1 MGGAWAQA
9 KPSSGDGSVGNPYK
23 ISSAAELAWFRNQ
36 VNSGNNSISAELTEN
51 IDLAE
56 FCHAKDGTKYTEELS
71 WTPIGNSNYQYLGTF
86 DGKGKTISNLY
97 INATSDNTGFFYYAN
112 YGSIKNIIFDNAKVK
127 NTALRSGILVGD
139 AGSCAIENIK
149 TLANCSVDGNMSTG
163 GIAGYASGDI
173 SNCENRAAVK
183 GTRSLGGVVGSYV
196 GAGSITSCANY
207 GTVTGSESIVGGM
220 VGSFDFGTIQNSANY
235 GDITG
240 ADMVGNL
247 IGTARKCNLNN
258 VLGTGYVTATSDT
271 DCAGLLVGEISKGY
285 SITASGI
292 LAYNSSAKLTINGTE
307 QTDDAVK
314 AIGYGSM
321 TSVEKIMAFSAEQ
334 LKSGLVAF
342 LLHENAS
349 ESAKWGQKL
358 NTDNYPLL
366 GSTNKVYSD
375 SPVKMKCS
383 GELEDTG
390 TFTNTKPAQ
399 EGTFSINHGDSPI
412 HHKSEAATCTVDGKM
427 EYWECNL
434 CHKPFSDELMTQEVS
449 NLVVSATGHEYDEND
464 KCTKCQQEI
473 PFLTNGDNNITIGK
487 VFGEKKEISGYNL
500 YKYTAP
506 EDGTL
511 AVTANSNGK
520 DTYGTLWES
529 RTAASYLTCSDG
541 GNGSDFKITNDV
553 TKGSTYYI
561 GARQYYGDAIEGEV
575 KLNVKLTV
583 WKLPA
588 GMTGKGTDAEP
599 FVLKTAEHLAWFRDY
614 VNDDHLS
621 ACAKIADNV
630 EVIDLKD
637 FCHAADASQNLN
649 KLSWEPIGNSNKQ
662 YRGTFDGNNKTITN
676 LYINE
681 SQDNMGFFGST
692 DQSTIKNLT
701 FVNANVVNTSFS
713 TGILVGNAGYGST
726 LQNIKISNTC
736 QIKGGN
742 CTGGI
747 AGNLDG
753 NAYNCV
759 NCATVQGIGIVG
771 GLFGNYVRTDNS
783 ITACANY
790 GNVTA
795 SDGTAGGLVGSFQS
809 GTIQDCA
816 NYGDVKG
823 AIQVA
828 GMAGDVEEGKIQ
840 NVFNYG
846 NVSATMSTQ
855 DIGMAFGNSYKGAT
869 TEGMVAY
876 YSGAKLIANGQEQ
889 TAKAFGTGDL
899 SEDNA
904 TGFTEAQLKSG
915 VVAYLLQQNAS
926 SKAKWGQNL
935 ANDGDIYPVIG
946 SEHQVYATEDLLVNC
961 KTYEVVRGSFTNNPT
976 SSAINYQHGQ
986 TINHH
991 VATNATCTEAATK
1004 EYWQC
1009 QDCLRTYS
1017 DSQLTEELTDV
1028 TIAEKPALGHKNDED
1043 GYCNQCQHYVAVKPS
1058 QESGVYLISKPC
1070 HLAWFRD
1077 YVNGTIVDDGEAAG
1091 TTHPSASAKL
1101 TADIDLKNYCH
1112 AAEDGKELLSW
1123 LPIGN
1128 DNNRWKGNMDG
1139 QGHTISNLY
1148 IKTAQNHV
1156 GLFGYTDGATIQDL
1170 IFGNAKVENVST
1182 TNEKTYKTGILA
1194 GYACASTNSPAHIKG
1209 IKTTNNCTVIGQED
1223 TGGIV
1228 GIAKINLENC
1238 ENRSSV
1244 KGTGS
1249 VGGIAGDS
1257 FERNIK
1263 RCTNYGTVENGRNQY
1278 IGGIIGYAYGTCIE
1292 DCANYGKIT
1301 STGWH
1306 AGGIAG
1312 STLKNSSIQ
1321 NVFSYGD
1328 VTNTNGSSGI
1338 IIGYVGGT
1346 LTAKGI
1352 VAYNKE
1358 ALLNNSSENIKI
1370 VGTGS
1375 LTFED
1380 GKEEAN
1386 VVKAFTKQ
1394 QIKSGEVALAL
1405 NDNKTSGDLAW
1416 YQKLG
1421 ENGDAYPVLKSTGDN
1436 TVYLLPLHPGIKLGY
1451 LVNGC

>member
-1 MGGAWAQA
+1 MNNKKQRNRLFTMLLLVMAILMPYGGAWAQTQ
-9 KPSSGDGSVGNPYK
+9 PSKGDGKVGNPYIITK
-23 ISSAAELAWFRNQ
+23 AEELAWFRDQ
-36 VNSGNNSISAELTEN
+36 VN
-51 IDLAE
+51 
-56 FCHAKDGTKYTEELS
+56 
-71 WTPIGNSNYQYLGTF
+71 
-86 DGKGKTISNLY
+86 
-97 INATSDNTGFFYYAN
+97 
-112 YGSIKNIIFDNAKVK
+112 
-127 NTALRSGILVGD
+127 
-139 AGSCAIENIK
+139 
-149 TLANCSVDGNMSTG
+149 
-163 GIAGYASGDI
+163 
-173 SNCENRAAVK
+173 
-183 GTRSLGGVVGSYV
+183 
-196 GAGSITSCANY
+196 
-207 GTVTGSESIVGGM
+207 
-220 VGSFDFGTIQNSANY
+220 
-235 GDITG
+235 
-240 ADMVGNL
+240 
-247 IGTARKCNLNN
+247 
-258 VLGTGYVTATSDT
+258 
-271 DCAGLLVGEISKGY
+271 
-285 SITASGI
+285 
-292 LAYNSSAKLTINGTE
+292 
-307 QTDDAVK
+307 
-314 AIGYGSM
+314 
-321 TSVEKIMAFSAEQ
+321 
-334 LKSGLVAF
+334 
-342 LLHENAS
+342 
-349 ESAKWGQKL
+349 
-358 NTDNYPLL
+358 
-366 GSTNKVYSD
+366 
-375 SPVKMKCS
+375 
-383 GELEDTG
+383 
-390 TFTNTKPAQ
+390 
-399 EGTFSINHGDSPI
+399 
-412 HHKSEAATCTVDGKM
+412 
-427 EYWECNL
+427 
-434 CHKPFSDELMTQEVS
+434 
-449 NLVVSATGHEYDEND
+449 
-464 KCTKCQQEI
+464 
-473 PFLTNGDNNITIGK
+473 
-487 VFGEKKEISGYNL
+487 
-500 YKYTAP
+500 
-506 EDGTL
+506 
-511 AVTANSNGK
+511 
-520 DTYGTLWES
+520 
-529 RTAASYLTCSDG
+529 G
-541 GNGSDFKITNDV
+541 GNKKI
-553 TKGSTYYI
+553 
-561 GARQYYGDAIEGEV
+561 
-575 KLNVKLTV
+575 
-583 WKLPA
+583 
-588 GMTGKGTDAEP
+588 
-599 FVLKTAEHLAWFRDY
+599 
-614 VNDDHLS
+614 
-621 ACAKIADNV
+621 CAKIADNV
-630 EVIDLKD
+630 EVIDLKN
-637 FCHAADASQNLN
+637 FCHAADASKKIDEQ
-649 KLSWEPIGNSNKQ
+649 SWVPIGNSNKPYQ
-662 YRGTFDGNNKTITN
+662 GTFDGNGKTITN
-676 LYINE
+676 LYINAE
-681 SQDNMGFFGST
+681 QKYMGLFGYT
-692 DQSTIKNLT
+692 YEGTIKNLT
-701 FVNANVVNTSFS
+701 FEYANVTNTNSYA
-713 TGILVGNAGYGST
+713 GVLVGNALWRST

-742 CTGGI
+742 YTGGI
-747 AGNLDG
+747 AGSLDG
-753 NAYNCV
+753 NASNCV
-759 NCATVQGIGIVG
+759 NYATVQGKEDVG
-771 GLFGNYVRTDNS
+771 GLFGYYSRTGNS
-783 ITACANY
+783 MTACANY

-795 SDGTAGGLVGSFQS
+795 TSNTVGGLVGYYSS

-816 NYGDVKG
+816 NYGNIEGTNNVG
-823 AIQVA
+823 
-828 GMAGDVEEGKIQ
+828 GMAGYVSKGKMQ
-840 NVFNYG
+840 NVFCYG
-846 NVSATMSTQ
+846 NVSATNNTKRG
-855 DIGMAFGNSYKGAT
+855 GMVCGYSSKGV

-876 YSGAKLIANGQEQ
+876 YSGAKLTVNSQEQ
-889 TAKAFGTGDL
+889 TVKAFGSDNL

-904 TGFTEAQLKSG
+904 TGFTETQLKSG

-926 SKAKWGQNL
+926 SEAKWGQNL
-935 ANDGDIYPVIG
+935 ANDGDSYPVIG
-946 SEHQVYATEDLLVNC
+946 SEHTVYSDNSLVNC
-961 KTYEVVRGSFTNNPT
+961 MTYEIISGSFTNNTT
-976 SSAINYQHGQ
+976 SSAIKYQHGQ

-1436 TVYLLPLHPGIKLGY
+1436 TVYHGKECDKITDVYTNDNSIFGEDGAVPHVFEMAGHPDANGLYGDVCINCNANNENIKYIKDFCGILGNNLKLTYADGKYTAKAVTLTDGEAYNSPVDIEVADFKYIRTFNAYKWQSLYVPFRMSLEQLTSNGLNVATPVDIEVVNETITRLNVQKLKSGFSKANYPSLIMCESDGEKTIELADVTLSASKEKFIDCMSMTRKYVFNGVYQANKNLASNSEDAINYIIKDGGLVLRTDDDVPAPQSWYMNVTIRENPFGGADEPLSSDAKTMPIYVIGEGYATGIENINIEKEHTQHGIYDLQGRKLNQEPESGIY
-1451 LVNGC
+1451 IKDGKKYVK

>member
-1 MGGAWAQA
+1 MNNKKQRNRLFTMLLLVMAILMPYGGAWAQTQ
-9 KPSSGDGSVGNPYK
+9 PSKGDGKVGNPYIITK
-23 ISSAAELAWFRNQ
+23 AEELAWFRDQ
-36 VNSGNNSISAELTEN
+36 VN
-51 IDLAE
+51 
-56 FCHAKDGTKYTEELS
+56 
-71 WTPIGNSNYQYLGTF
+71 
-86 DGKGKTISNLY
+86 
-97 INATSDNTGFFYYAN
+97 
-112 YGSIKNIIFDNAKVK
+112 
-127 NTALRSGILVGD
+127 
-139 AGSCAIENIK
+139 
-149 TLANCSVDGNMSTG
+149 
-163 GIAGYASGDI
+163 
-173 SNCENRAAVK
+173 
-183 GTRSLGGVVGSYV
+183 
-196 GAGSITSCANY
+196 
-207 GTVTGSESIVGGM
+207 
-220 VGSFDFGTIQNSANY
+220 
-235 GDITG
+235 
-240 ADMVGNL
+240 
-247 IGTARKCNLNN
+247 
-258 VLGTGYVTATSDT
+258 
-271 DCAGLLVGEISKGY
+271 
-285 SITASGI
+285 
-292 LAYNSSAKLTINGTE
+292 
-307 QTDDAVK
+307 
-314 AIGYGSM
+314 
-321 TSVEKIMAFSAEQ
+321 
-334 LKSGLVAF
+334 
-342 LLHENAS
+342 
-349 ESAKWGQKL
+349 
-358 NTDNYPLL
+358 
-366 GSTNKVYSD
+366 
-375 SPVKMKCS
+375 
-383 GELEDTG
+383 
-390 TFTNTKPAQ
+390 
-399 EGTFSINHGDSPI
+399 
-412 HHKSEAATCTVDGKM
+412 
-427 EYWECNL
+427 
-434 CHKPFSDELMTQEVS
+434 
-449 NLVVSATGHEYDEND
+449 
-464 KCTKCQQEI
+464 
-473 PFLTNGDNNITIGK
+473 
-487 VFGEKKEISGYNL
+487 
-500 YKYTAP
+500 
-506 EDGTL
+506 
-511 AVTANSNGK
+511 
-520 DTYGTLWES
+520 
-529 RTAASYLTCSDG
+529 G
-541 GNGSDFKITNDV
+541 GNKKI
-553 TKGSTYYI
+553 
-561 GARQYYGDAIEGEV
+561 
-575 KLNVKLTV
+575 
-583 WKLPA
+583 
-588 GMTGKGTDAEP
+588 
-599 FVLKTAEHLAWFRDY
+599 
-614 VNDDHLS
+614 
-621 ACAKIADNV
+621 CAKIADNV
-630 EVIDLKD
+630 EVIDLKN
-637 FCHAADASQNLN
+637 FCHAADASKKIDEQ
-649 KLSWEPIGNSNKQ
+649 SWVPIGNSNKPYQ
-662 YRGTFDGNNKTITN
+662 GTFDGNGKTITN
-676 LYINE
+676 LYINA
-681 SQDNMGFFGST
+681 SQVNMGLFGYT
-692 DQSTIKNLT
+692 YEGTIKNLT
-701 FVNANVVNTSFS
+701 FEYANVTNTNSYA
-713 TGILVGNAGYGST
+713 GVLVGNAFWRST

-742 CTGGI
+742 YTGGI
-747 AGNLDG
+747 AGSLDG
-753 NAYNCV
+753 NASNCV
-759 NCATVQGIGIVG
+759 NYATVQGKEDVG
-771 GLFGNYVRTDNS
+771 GLFGYYSRTGNS
-783 ITACANY
+783 MTACANY

-795 SDGTAGGLVGSFQS
+795 TSNTVGGLVGYYSS

-816 NYGDVKG
+816 NYGNIEGTNNVG
-823 AIQVA
+823 
-828 GMAGDVEEGKIQ
+828 GMAGYVSKGKMQ
-840 NVFNYG
+840 NVFCYG
-846 NVSATMSTQ
+846 NVSATNNTKRG
-855 DIGMAFGNSYKGAT
+855 GMVCGYSSKGV

-876 YSGAKLIANGQEQ
+876 YSGAKLTVNSQEQ
-889 TAKAFGTGDL
+889 TVKAFGSDNL

-904 TGFTEAQLKSG
+904 TGFTETQLKSG

-926 SKAKWGQNL
+926 SEAKWGQNL
-935 ANDGDIYPVIG
+935 ANDGDSYPVIG
-946 SEHQVYATEDLLVNC
+946 SEHTVYSDNSLVNC
-961 KTYEVVRGSFTNNPT
+961 MTYEIISGSFTNNTT
-976 SSAINYQHGQ
+976 SSAIKYQHGQ

-1170 IFGNAKVENVST
+1170 IFDYAKVENVNT
-1182 TNEKTYKTGILA
+1182 TGTKTDYTGILA
-1194 GYACASTNSPAHIKG
+1194 GKAYGDSPAHIKG

-1394 QIKSGEVALAL
+1394 QIKSGEVAYLLAEG
-1405 NDNKTSGDLAW
+1405 KV
-1416 YQKLG
+1416 LG
-1421 ENGDAYPVLKSTGDN
+1421 EKAWGQQLGKDQYPVLGSDYKVVKAAQGDKDANGNDTYWATFSNPTNDVTLSVPSDRTLKVYNAMVSGGKMTLTQRSDNQVAKEEGVLLKTDGEYVNAKANETNELAKASSDDNLLVATPAEAKTVTADAGYKLYRLTYKNATTKEDLGFYLSVDKDNNSSYGTSLKTTPGKAYLQVYEDDAKDPSSAALARSFVFGSDNETTGIEGITIIGTDLQRHNTHEGIFDLQGRKISTP
-1436 TVYLLPLHPGIKLGY
+1436 TKGIYIKNNKK
-1451 LVNGC
+1451 VIIK